1 VPQRQAELAT
11 RAEAALDDML
21 RLPLAADALGPDDVL
36 DELENNAQGI
46 LGYVVRWVDQGIGCS
61 KVPDIHDVALM
72 EDRATCR
79 ISSQHMANW
88 LHHGVVDRDLVLDTM
103 RRMAVKVD
111 RQNAGDPSY
120 RPMAPGF
127 DGPAFEAACA
137 LVLQGTTQ
145 PSGYTEPIL
154 QRSRELHKRS
164 GSSR

>member
-1 VPQRQAELAT
+1 
-11 RAEAALDDML
+11 
-21 RLPLAADALGPDDVL
+21 
-36 DELENNAQGI
+36 
-46 LGYVVRWVDQGIGCS
+46 
-61 KVPDIHDVALM
+61 
-72 EDRATCR
+72 
-79 ISSQHMANW
+79 
-88 LHHGVVDRDLVLDTM
+88 VVDRDLVLDTM